1 MTLTT
6 IVIWVAAI
14 SVLLTGITSQV
25 FKQNK
30 SLWVSYLQNFCGAFF
45 IFSGWVKAADPL
57 GTSYKLVDYFTEFE
71 SVFSETWMS
80 FIAPIFPFFSEYS
93 VGVSLFV
100 IVLEIVLGIM
110 LIMGAKNRLAAW
122 LFFGIVGF
130 FTFLTGFTALTGYV
144 PEGVN
149 FFSFGSWGAFDE
161 NNMKVTDC
169 GCFGDFLK
177 LEPFTSFKKDLVL
190 LIPAFIFLFKTK
202 DMHSIFN
209 QKTRDI
215 ITVASI
221 ALFTVYG
228 LSNFV
233 WDIPGND
240 FRPFRAEVN
249 IREQKALE
257 EESMMNAPTNYVYT
271 NIETGEVTSLS
282 EAEYIKQYKNFPKDK
297 FEMKQVT
304 DKPEIPHS
312 KISEFSV
319 EDINGNE
326 VTEELLNEKGYS
338 LMYVCYK
345 LGYTEGE
352 KTIAVADTT
361 WLVDTTGMAAAG
373 ADFQMGRK
381 VDQITSHEEKVT
393 DYIFKSDYKN
403 RFEGVVNPFAEA
415 AQKAGVKVYAIAG
428 GAGEQVINDF
438 QEEIKATYP
447 IHMADD
453 ILLKTIVRSNPGIVL
468 LKDGKVIQKWHY
480 KRLPNFNEV
489 KAEYIK

>member
-6 IVIWVAAI
+6 IIIWVAAI
-14 SVLLTGITSQV
+14 SVVLTGITSQI

-57 GTSYKLVDYFTEFE
+57 GTSYKLIDYFTEFE
-71 SVFSETWMS
+71 STFSETWMS
-80 FIAPIFPFFSEYS
+80 FITPIFPFFSEYS
-93 VGVSLFV
+93 VAVSLAV

-122 LFFGIVGF
+122 LFFSIVVF

-149 FFSFGSWGAFDE
+149 FFSFGDWGVFDK
-161 NNMKVTDC
+161 NNMKVQDC

-177 LEPFTSFKKDLVL
+177 LEPFTSFKKDLAL
-190 LIPAFIFLFKTK
+190 LIPAFIFLFKTN
-202 DMHSIFN
+202 DMHSIFSPKIRN
-209 QKTRDI
+209 I
-215 ITVASI
+215 VTVASI
-221 ALFTVYG
+221 GIFTLYG
-228 LSNFV
+228 VSNFV

-240 FRPFRAEVN
+240 FRPFRVDVN
-249 IREQKALE
+249 IREQKILE

-271 NIETGEVTSLS
+271 NNETGEEISLS
-282 EAEYIKQYKNFPKDK
+282 EGEYIKQYKNFPKDK
-297 FEMKQVT
+297 FEMKQMT
-304 DKPEIPHS
+304 EDPEIPHS

-326 VTEELLNEKGYS
+326 VTQELLGEEGYS

-345 LGYTEGE
+345 LGYTQGE
-352 KTIAVADTT
+352 KNIMVADTS
-361 WLVDTTGMAAAG
+361 WLVDTIGTPG
-373 ADFQMGRK
+373 ADNFQLVKK
-381 VDQITSHEEKVT
+381 VDEISSHEET
-393 DYIFKSDYKN
+393 IDDYIFKSDYKN
-403 RFEGVVNPFAEA
+403 RFEGLVNPFSEA

-428 GAGEQVINDF
+428 GAGESVIRDF
-438 QEEIKATYP
+438 SDEIQATYP
-447 IHMADD
+447 IYMADD

-480 KRLPNFNEV
+480 KKLPSFDEV
-489 KAEYIK
+489 KVEFIK